1 MSVVRNSYTW
11 RAGIIKSQL
20 PATTRHVLLTLSCH
34 FNDAC
39 EACYPSTRLLAEET
53 GLSERA
59 VITHLANARAL
70 GWLRVSKHGFAGQ
83 EWARNQYTPSFP
95 QGTEPRSAPCEKG
108 TEPHDKK
115 ALNDVQSNYSYE
127 LLIKT
132 TTTPSPPRGMEIDD
146 FVESAVWATP
156 PTTSEAGFRR
166 KVRQRIESEGPSPED
181 RRTLDAWR
189 TWRVRQ
195 EEAIQEKER
204 DAQQAAHDQKNRDSN
219 RARLAGAE
227 AFFNGLDEAR
237 RGEILANF
245 AEYLAATAMQQPH
258 VLSTFRRTGTHT
270 KIVQVALA
278 EFISTTILRADARE
292 TA

>member
-34 FNDAC
+34 FNDAG

-132 TTTPSPPRGMEIDD
+132 TTPPSPPRGMEIDD
-146 FVESAVWATP
+146 FVDSAVWATP

-189 TWRVRQ
+189 TWRIRQ

-204 DAQQAAHDQKNRDSN
+204 DAQQAADDQKNRDSN
-219 RARLAGAE
+219 HARFAVAE
-227 AFFNGLDEAR
+227 AFFDGLDEAR

-245 AEYLAATAMQQPH
+245 AEYLAATAMHH
-258 VLSTFRRTGTHT
+258 VLSPFRRTGTHT

>member
-34 FNDAC
+34 FNDAG

-115 ALNDVQSNYSYE
+115 ALNDGQSNYSGD

-132 TTTPSPPRGMEIDD
+132 TTPPSPPKGMEIDD
-146 FVESAVWATP
+146 LVESAVWATP
-156 PTTSEAGFRR
+156 PKTSEAGFRR

-204 DAQQAAHDQKNRDSN
+204 DAQQEAHDQKVRDSN
-219 RARLAGAE
+219 RARLAEAE
-227 AFFNGLDEAR
+227 AFFNGLDEAK
-237 RGEILANF
+237 RGEILTNF
-245 AEYLAATAMQQPH
+245 AEYSAAMQHHP
-258 VLSTFRRTGTHT
+258 VLSTFRRTGANS
-270 KIVQVALA
+270 KIVQIALA
-278 EFISTTILRADARE
+278 EFISTTILHGEARE